1 MAQSSGRRARIWAA
15 VVSSSDRASQTVA
28 TTGPSAVAIGALP
41 AVAAPKPG
49 PADAAT
55 VSELIV
61 TASKEVSE
69 LTVTAKLKCLS
80 PDPAYYRN
88 KRAAVVSSY
97 PAKGAVV
104 RPGLL
109 VVRVTFDQP
118 MTCDGFFLGAPS
130 RLNPCPASPQ
140 QMLLSYDRRT
150 VRIVCVV
157 QPGAEYGLSLSPDPN
172 GKTFVGMSGLPS
184 LRYQL
189 DFATSEGPAVATV
202 CEALSQDATTAQ
214 QIRARRPLDCGSPP
228 EP

>member
-1 MAQSSGRRARIWAA
+1 MQPKDWRGLA
-15 VVSSSDRASQTVA
+15 VGLAI
-28 TTGPSAVAIGALP
+28 AIGALP
-41 AVAAPKPG
+41 AGAAPKAG
-49 PADAAT
+49 PADGAT

-69 LTVTAKLKCLS
+69 LTVTAKLKCLN
-80 PDPAYYRN
+80 PDPSDYRN
-88 KRAAVVSSY
+88 KRATVVSSY

-118 MTCDGFFLGAPS
+118 MTCDGFFLGAPP

-150 VRIVCVV
+150 IRIVCVV
-157 QPGAEYGLSLSPDPN
+157 QPNAEYGLSLSPDPN

-184 LRYQL
+184 LPYQFA
-189 DFATSEGPAVATV
+189 FATSAGPLVATV
-202 CEALSQDATTAQ
+202 CDALSADEATAS
-214 QIRARRPLDCGSPP
+214 QIRARRPLDCASPP
-228 EP
+228 AP